1 MFDKLDEKGLDMLRE
16 ICNIGAGHAAT
27 ALSQMTGRRIALE
40 VPKVNLLDLK
50 EVPEVVGGAEKLVVG
65 LYLRMLG
72 ESTGTIFM
80 IFPLPSAQALVSLLG
95 VPPRATDEETFED
108 EMVASSLKEV
118 GNILASSY
126 LTAINRMTNL
136 TLLPSVPSIAYDMA
150 GSIVD
155 FILIEVGRISDV
167 AIVVETV
174 FLGVDNRI
182 IGHVFLI
189 PDPHSLSVILK
200 AAS

>member
-80 IFPLPSAQALVSLLG
+80 IFPLPSAKALVSLLG
-95 VPPRATDEETFED
+95 VPPKETDEATFED
-108 EMVASSLKEV
+108 EMIASSLKEV

-174 FLGVDNRI
+174 FLGTDNRI